1 MECDVPVYDLGQSGG
16 GDDAERNSRAMSIG
30 ATGRGGDCGTLR
42 RVEFFWICRS
52 APSFSW
58 FQSLL
63 QGVEAAQADCMGF
76 QGFK

>member
-1 MECDVPVYDLGQSGG
+1 MAVYDLGQSGG
-16 GDDAERNSRAMSIG
+16 ADDAERNIRVILIG
-30 ATGRGGDCGTLR
+30 VMGRGGDCGILR

-52 APSFSW
+52 APSFGW

-63 QGVEAAQADCMGF
+63 QGVEAAQADCTGF

>member
-1 MECDVPVYDLGQSGG
+1 MAVYDLGQSGG
-16 GDDAERNSRAMSIG
+16 ADDAKRNIRAMSIE

-52 APSFSW
+52 APSFGW